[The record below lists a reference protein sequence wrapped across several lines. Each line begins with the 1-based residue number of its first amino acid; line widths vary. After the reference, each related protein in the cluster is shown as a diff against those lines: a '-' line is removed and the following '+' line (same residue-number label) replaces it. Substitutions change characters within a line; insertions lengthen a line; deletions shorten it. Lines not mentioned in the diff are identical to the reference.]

1 MDASSIGYAS
11 ASYDV
16 NIACLSGV
24 SHGMWTADKVQNLL
38 PGGVSCSLS
47 CLVVFIPLISQKVFR
62 KSESYQMIC
71 EQGITGFCL

>member
-1 MDASSIGYAS
+1 MDASSIGYVS

-16 NIACLSGV
+16 NTISGV

-38 PGGVSCSLS
+38 PGGVICSLS
-47 CLVVFIPLISQKVFR
+47 CLVVFILLISQKVFR